1 MNKKE
6 ELIET
11 VLKLSDTTCELL
23 VRLFEQLLQEQNK

>member
-11 VLKLSDTTCELL
+11 IKTLSDATCEKL
-23 VRLFEQLLQEQNK
+23 VKLFRELLQEQNK

>member
-11 VLKLSDTTCELL
+11 VKTLSDATCEILIH
-23 VRLFEQLLQEQNK
+23 LFEQLLQEQNK